1 MNDSNNRNLIIAVI
15 LSAAV
20 LFGWQYFVAGP
31 QMTTWSG
38 STT

>member
-1 MNDSNNRNLIIAVI
+1 MSENRNLILAIV

-31 QMTTWSG
+31 QMQAQKAAHPG
-38 STT
+38 